1 MSRMKW
7 SCALALLT
15 IFVAAPAM
23 AADDLSGVN
32 VLGSLGLSQSVQN
45 SCIAVWV
52 PVPHDMVISGTK
64 WYNNDAMTT
73 FPEMLV
79 QSGSPEYPVALPD
92 AFSVAANVT
101 GPSSGW
107 GETEFSNLVGST
119 SGGLYVIFRVP
130 DGVAATADGAGGGP
144 AIGYTDAASGL
155 SGWLSSDGTEWEP
168 LHPSYGF
175 AVRPILVAGTPGIA
189 LKSKGKASGT
199 MEQPGTAPVQPA
211 AVSYSTTIH
220 PASPNPFNP
229 QTTLKYSV
237 RDASQV
243 DLAVFNVRGELVKR
257 LVSERK
263 GPGEY
268 TVVWDGS
275 DRSGAA
281 MSSGV
286 YFARFVAGEVAMT
299 QRLVLL
305 Q

>member
-1 MSRMKW
+1 MSRIKW
-7 SCALALLT
+7 LCVPALMAMFITAAALT
-15 IFVAAPAM
+15 S
-23 AADDLSGVN
+23 DDLSNVN

-52 PVPHDMVISGTK
+52 PVPHDMAIGGIK

-73 FPEMLV
+73 FPEVLV

-92 AFSVAANVT
+92 AFPVAANVT

-107 GETEFSNLVGST
+107 GEIVFSSLVGST

-155 SGWLSSDGTEWEP
+155 SGWLSSDGMEWEP
-168 LHPSYGF
+168 LHPNYGF
-175 AVRPILVAGTPGIA
+175 AAQPVLVPGVPGMT
-189 LKSKGKASGT
+189 LKSKGKAG
-199 MEQPGTAPVQPA
+199 GTAGQQVADPMQPA
-211 AVSYSTTIH
+211 SVNYPTTLH

-237 RDASQV
+237 REASQV

-268 TVVWDGS
+268 TAIWDGG

-281 MSSGV
+281 MASGV
-286 YFARFVAGEVAMT
+286 YFARFVAGDVAMS